1 MSLSTSRGVPAA
13 TENRPTGPG
22 SVLEPGAAIEVRHV
36 RKVYGATV
44 AVDDV
49 SFSVAEGEIFGILG
63 PNGAGKTT
71 TVECVIGLRIPDAGT
86 MHVLGLDPRKDL
98 DALHAIVGVQLQ
110 ASALPGQLK
119 VGEILDL
126 FHSFYCYPAEL
137 DEIIDALRLADHL
150 KTYYRSLSGGLKQRV
165 SIALA
170 LIGRPK
176 IAVLD
181 EMTTGLDPQARR
193 DTWELIEAVRDRGVT
208 ILLVTHYMDEA
219 ERLCNRVALFDQG
232 RVVAIDTPEGL
243 AGRAGVEKRV
253 RFVPSGPFD
262 DALLTRLPEVSC
274 LEHDG
279 DHLDVT
285 GSGELA
291 NVVILTLADAGVT
304 ANDLHL
310 DTANLEDAFVALTGR
325 HIHEEVP
332 GRVHR

>member
-1 MSLSTSRGVPAA
+1 VTLDIG
-13 TENRPTGPG
+13 
-22 SVLEPGAAIEVRHV
+22 
-36 RKVYGATV
+36 GATTPGKRDNAAAVVVEGLRKTYGELV

-49 SFSVAEGEIFGILG
+49 SFAVTEGEIFGILG

-86 MHVLGLDPRKDL
+86 MRVLGLDPRKDL

-110 ASALPGQLK
+110 ASALPAQLK

-126 FHSFYCYPAEL
+126 FGSFYRDHADL
-137 DEIIDALRLADHL
+137 DELVDALHLADHL
-150 KTYYRSLSGGLKQRV
+150 KRYYRSLSGGLKQRV

-170 LIGRPK
+170 LVGRPQL
-176 IAVLD
+176 AVLD

-193 DTWELIEAVRDRGVT
+193 DTWDLIDAVRDRGVT

-232 RVVAIDTPEGL
+232 KVVAIDTPEGL
-243 AGRAGVEKRV
+243 AGRAGVAKRV
-253 RFVPSGPFD
+253 RFVPSRPFD

-274 LEHDG
+274 LERDG
-279 DHLDVT
+279 NHVDVT
-285 GSGELA
+285 GSGDLA
-291 NVVILTLADAGVT
+291 NAVILTLAANGVT

-325 HIHEEVP
+325 HIHEDVP

>member
-1 MSLSTSRGVPAA
+1 MTLDIG
-13 TENRPTGPG
+13 
-22 SVLEPGAAIEVRHV
+22 
-36 RKVYGATV
+36 GATTPGKRDNAAAVVVEGLRKTYGELV

-49 SFSVAEGEIFGILG
+49 SFAVTEGEIFGILG

-86 MHVLGLDPRKDL
+86 MRVLGLDPRKDL

-110 ASALPGQLK
+110 ASALPAQLK

-126 FHSFYCYPAEL
+126 FGSFYRDHADL
-137 DEIIDALRLADHL
+137 DEIVDALHLADHL
-150 KTYYRSLSGGLKQRV
+150 KRYYRSLSGGLKQRV

-170 LIGRPK
+170 LVGRPQL
-176 IAVLD
+176 AVLD

-193 DTWELIEAVRDRGVT
+193 DTWDLIDAVRDRGVT

-232 RVVAIDTPEGL
+232 KVVAIDTPEGL
-243 AGRAGVEKRV
+243 AGRAGVAKRV
-253 RFVPSGPFD
+253 RFVPSRPFD

-274 LEHDG
+274 LERDG
-279 DHLDVT
+279 NHVDVT
-285 GSGELA
+285 GSGDLA
-291 NVVILTLADAGVT
+291 NAVILTLAANGVT

-325 HIHEEVP
+325 HIHEDVP

>member
-1 MSLSTSRGVPAA
+1 VTLDIG
-13 TENRPTGPG
+13 
-22 SVLEPGAAIEVRHV
+22 
-36 RKVYGATV
+36 GATTPGKRDNAAAVVVEGLRKTYGELV

-49 SFSVAEGEIFGILG
+49 SFAVTEGEIFGILG

-86 MHVLGLDPRKDL
+86 MRVLGLDPRKDL

-110 ASALPGQLK
+110 ASALPAQLK

-126 FHSFYCYPAEL
+126 FGSFYRDHADL
-137 DEIIDALRLADHL
+137 DEIVDALHLADHL
-150 KTYYRSLSGGLKQRV
+150 KRYYRSLSGGLKQRV

-170 LIGRPK
+170 LVGRPQL
-176 IAVLD
+176 AVLD

-193 DTWELIEAVRDRGVT
+193 DTWDLIDAVRDRGVT

-232 RVVAIDTPEGL
+232 KVVAIDTPEGL
-243 AGRAGVEKRV
+243 AGRAGVAKRV
-253 RFVPSGPFD
+253 RFVPSRPFD

-274 LEHDG
+274 LERDG
-279 DHLDVT
+279 NHVDVT
-285 GSGELA
+285 GSGDLA
-291 NVVILTLADAGVT
+291 NAVILTLAANGVT

-325 HIHEEVP
+325 HIHEDVP